1 MKSSERDNLFRCMD
15 KCPKVILLP
24 VLMVCLDHFESAM
37 NGDVSDD
44 KEVIKWGK
52 NAFETTKHII
62 EEFSDVDK
70 DDSKAIAMK
79 LAKLVIGE

>member
-37 NGDVSDD
+37 NGDISKDED
-44 KEVIKWGK
+44 VIKWGK

-70 DDSKAIAMK
+70 DDSGAIAMK